1 MIPHSLV
8 KKAISGDKDLLIKT
22 DDHFV
27 MINIELNVKEAGV
40 FSAILASD
48 FSDMFA
54 YMSLRK
60 KGTSEIIAVDKQYML
75 DEVINSSDHEAD
87 TLSTVETS
95 HEENDHLTSI
105 EITNLPEGEYELRIR
120 IPKAFW
126 TNPKTADTCLDFTFM
141 MEYIPKLL

>member
-95 HEENDHLTSI
+95 HEENDHLT
-105 EITNLPEGEYELRIR
+105 
-120 IPKAFW
+120 
-126 TNPKTADTCLDFTFM
+126 
-141 MEYIPKLL
+141 